1 MRLGRLS
8 FPIKVSIEDV
18 TNQIRQLLEEKDWDD
33 FEIKK
38 PELVFLPYWI
48 FNYNSFSETIDEAGV
63 KATTEGEQ
71 GVTAMNGQN
80 SELEEE
86 IGQIFDEMENEL
98 VRKPVE
104 TEFKVVRFRIREA
117 EAPKL
122 AQLKVAAKL
131 GIDKESIVVS
141 GLKQVYFPV
150 WISSASFEQQSLEF
164 QIDALQ
170 GNLLSETEV
179 PERGKTAS
187 ELAGETV
194 SDLKN
199 PLNWLRYLFGLI
211 KGILS
216 FLWNNPVSKWFREQL
231 RTNNRFRI
239 IVLVVIVLLLV
250 ANEIG
255 WIQLPQLPF
264 LKKP

>member
-8 FPIKVSIEDV
+8 FPIRISIEDV
-18 TNQIRQLLEEKDWDD
+18 TSQIKGLLEEKGWQD

-38 PELVFLPYWI
+38 PELVFLPYWV
-48 FNYNSFSETIDEAGV
+48 FNYNSFSETADETGA

-122 AQLKVAAKL
+122 AQLKMAAKL
-131 GIDKESIVVS
+131 GIDKENIVIS

-150 WISSASFEQQSLEF
+150 WISSASFEEQSLEF

-199 PLNWLRYLFGLI
+199 PLNWLRYLFDFI
-211 KGILS
+211 KGIVL
-216 FLWNNPVSKWFREQL
+216 FLWNNPVSAWFRNQL
-231 RTNNRFRI
+231 ATNNRFRI
-239 IVLVVIVLLLV
+239 IVLIVIVLLIL

-264 LKKP
+264 LKK